1 MARRQL
7 KSDIENSI
15 DQIKERLLATGLDPK
30 TTTLR
35 ELVENEL
42 KPEVYGPEKCRD
54 RALPLSRRCRG
65 ATSAALLQPQL
76 QTQPNQ
82 P

>member
-15 DQIKERLLATGLDPK
+15 DQIKERLLATRLDPR

-54 RALPLSRRCRG
+54 RAFACGDRVGVSAWLPG
-65 ATSAALLQPQL
+65 PAPGPATEP
-76 QTQPNQ
+76 
-82 P
+82 